1 MGPVATPMCAS
12 VKAAS
17 MVGEGDSP
25 STVNRNGGIGSG
37 GAVAV
42 SLFLGCPLT
51 PSSHS
56 QL

>member
-17 MVGEGDSP
+17 MFGEGDSP
-25 STVNRNGGIGSG
+25 FTVNRNGGIGSG

-42 SLFLGCPLT
+42 SLFFGCTLT